1 MSGETNLPPVPA
13 QPERGL
19 GKPKTKSSWLNMLI
33 DFGPVLIFFIVH
45 KYLAPS
51 DADKNPLEEVNAVIK
66 STSAFVLASIVAL
79 LFSRWKFGRISPM
92 LWLTTILVVG
102 FGAITIYTGQAAWIR
117 HKPTAIYLLFAAILF
132 VGLAKGRALLKY
144 LLEAAFE
151 GLDEDGWRK
160 LSRNWAVFFVFLA
173 ALNEVLNLKSNGAFR
188 IDMNTWIAA
197 KIWLFVPLSFLFTF
211 TQLPMLLRHGL
222 LQEAEGEVLAD
233 PPHGE

>member
-1 MSGETNLPPVPA
+1 
-13 QPERGL
+13 
-19 GKPKTKSSWLNMLI
+19 
-33 DFGPVLIFFIVH
+33 
-45 KYLAPS
+45 
-51 DADKNPLEEVNAVIK
+51 
-66 STSAFVLASIVAL
+66 
-79 LFSRWKFGRISPM
+79 M

-102 FGAITIYTGQAAWIR
+102 FGAITIYTGQAEWIR
-117 HKPTAIYLLFAAILF
+117 HKPTAIYLLFATILF
-132 VGLAKGRALLKY
+132 VGLAKGRALLKF

-151 GLDEDGWRK
+151 GLGDEGWRK

-173 ALNEVLNLKSNGAFR
+173 ILNESLNLKSNGTFR